1 MCNEFLLSLEKGDFA
16 IFHRINKPRG
26 YQVKKKKKTSMWCG
40 GEYCMILLVYRIETL
55 KNYIEQL
62 KWWGKRERDLG
73 QRV

>member
-1 MCNEFLLSLEKGDFA
+1 
-16 IFHRINKPRG
+16 
-26 YQVKKKKKTSMWCG
+26 MWCG